1 MNWLLIPIFIVLGM
15 WGGQRTKGLRRFG
28 IPGLAT
34 MFALGKDIKDK
45 KARWRH
51 YLLSLLSFILAM
63 GYGKNSF
70 YMKVFKKDW
79 LVRIMYGLTLA
90 IPFLIIDWRV
100 GVASCILLPGVWSI
114 RAGSFIINKNW
125 TNKEGKP
132 YDFLWEDF
140 IRYATLG
147 TMIALVV

>member
-79 LVRIMYGLTLA
+79 LVRVMYGFTLA
-90 IPFLIIDWRV
+90 VPFLIIDYKI
-100 GVASCILLPGVWSI
+100 GLPAMLLLASAWSI
-114 RAGSFIINKNW
+114 RAGKFKINEKF
-125 TNKEGKP
+125 
-132 YDFLWEDF
+132 DFLWEDF
-140 IRYATLG
+140 IRYTTLG
-147 TMIALVV
+147 CLIAYTIGG